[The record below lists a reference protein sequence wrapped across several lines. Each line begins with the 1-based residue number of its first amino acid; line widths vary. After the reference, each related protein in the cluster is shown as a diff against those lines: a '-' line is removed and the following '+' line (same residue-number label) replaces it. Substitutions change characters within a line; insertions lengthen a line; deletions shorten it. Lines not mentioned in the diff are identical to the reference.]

1 MPFVIQWT
9 THCAGPE
16 NLLTLNTPAGDLLV
30 TMSNNTITRADWLI
44 SPTDASTALAPTAN
58 HPLQQLLS
66 SYWQNPHTIFTITL
80 LEQGSSYRRKVWQ
93 QLSATALGE
102 TLSYAALASQI
113 GSAARPVGNA
123 CRDNPYPLFIPCHRV
138 VAAHGPGGYCGQTT
152 GALMAIKARLLAYE
166 ASFNLAI
173 SSKA

>member
-1 MPFVIQWT
+1 MPFVIKWIADCT
-9 THCAGPE
+9 DPE
-16 NLLTLNTPAGDLLV
+16 RLVILNTPAGDLRASV
-30 TMSNNTITRADWLI
+30 CGNVITRADWLVT
-44 SPTDASTALAPTAN
+44 PTDASAALAPTAS

-66 SYWQNPHTIFTITL
+66 AYWQNPHTSVTITL

-138 VAAHGPGGYCGQTT
+138 IAANGLGGYCGQTT
-152 GALMAIKARLLAYE
+152 GGLMAIKTRLLAYE
-166 ASFNLAI
+166 ASFNLTI
-173 SSKA
+173 STKA

>member
-9 THCAGPE
+9 PHCAGPE
-16 NLLTLNTPAGDLLV
+16 NVLTFNTPAGDLLV
-30 TMSNNTITRADWLI
+30 AMSGNTITRADWLI
-44 SPTDASTALAPTAN
+44 APPDASKALAATAN

-66 SYWQNPHTIFTITL
+66 SYWQNPHASITIEL

-138 VAAHGPGGYCGQTT
+138 IAANGLGGYCGQTQ
-152 GALMAIKARLLAYE
+152 GGLMTIKARLLAYE
-166 ASFNLAI
+166 ASFKPCMSI
-173 SSKA
+173 P